1 MAGFATR
8 GTYSS
13 VNLGNIVRANIDGT
27 TQANTT
33 ILSNNSGKNFV
44 VVNVVIV
51 ATAVTGY
58 SSAPVI
64 NLGITGTAYS
74 DVVSGVTGP
83 IAVNKQV
90 SATLVS
96 SPNIVPNGGNLILNV
111 ATPASATTYVLTAII
126 EGMFV

>member
-1 MAGFATR
+1 MAGFGTR

-13 VNLGNIVRANIDGT
+13 TNLGNVVRANIDGKAI
-27 TQANTT
+27 ANTT

-44 VVNVVIV
+44 VVNVVILTTTV
-51 ATAVTGY
+51 TAY

-64 NLGITGTAYS
+64 NLGITATGYTDIVNA
-74 DVVSGVTGP
+74 VTGP

-90 SATLVS
+90 AGPLVS
-96 SPNIVPNGGNLILNV
+96 APNIVPNGSNLILRV
-111 ATPASATTYVLTAII
+111 STGASATTYTFTVIV